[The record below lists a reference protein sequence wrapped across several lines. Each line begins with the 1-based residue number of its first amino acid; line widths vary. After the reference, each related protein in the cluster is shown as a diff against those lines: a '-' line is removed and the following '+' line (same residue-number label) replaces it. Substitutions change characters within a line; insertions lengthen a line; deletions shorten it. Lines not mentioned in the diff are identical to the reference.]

1 VNIRGR
7 GVLGYRVDYRLG
19 LRNDDELGLGIARLD
34 IASGSDVGVDGIW
47 FVDVAD
53 DTDLWLVL
61 EEAIDESFQVGI
73 AEVVI
78 EHPHRDLEVQVLVC
92 LIPTV
97 FSKPGKKSEGQ
108 RISDEW
114 NSMEERHMV
123 RLSGGS
129 DVASRAGVWTQI
141 EGHD

>member
-1 VNIRGR
+1 M
-7 GVLGYRVDYRLG
+7 
-19 LRNDDELGLGIARLD
+19 
-34 IASGSDVGVDGIW
+34 GVDGIW

-53 DTDLWLVL
+53 DPDLWLVL

-73 AEVVI
+73 AEMVI
-78 EHPHRDLEVQVLVC
+78 EHPDGNLKILVLVC

-114 NSMEERHMV
+114 NSMEERNMV
-123 RLSGGS
+123 CLSGGS